1 MGATAR
7 YKKVLFPTLVSSYFH
22 HHPSIWWSSIFL
34 TSSHIEPVYQ
44 CFPSGSIFLLPSLEL
59 ILPRRERIRRHQERI
74 RSRLERIGPRLEGS
88 REILPIF
95 PSPATIEISPG
106 SPHTSLHF

>member
-34 TSSHIEPVYQ
+34 TSPGIEPVYQ
-44 CFPSGSIFLLPSLEL
+44 SFPSGSIFLLRCLEL
-59 ILPRRERIRRHQERI
+59 ILSRRERI
-74 RSRLERIGPRLEGS
+74 RSRLERIGPV
-88 REILPIF
+88 
-95 PSPATIEISPG
+95 
-106 SPHTSLHF
+106 

>member
-34 TSSHIEPVYQ
+34 TSPRIEPVYQ
-44 CFPSGSIFLLPSLEL
+44 SFPSGSIFLLPRLEL
-59 ILPRRERIRRHQERI
+59 ILPRRERI

-88 REILPIF
+88 RDILPIF
-95 PSPATIEISPG
+95 PSPATIEISLG
-106 SPHTSLHF
+106 SPHTSPHF